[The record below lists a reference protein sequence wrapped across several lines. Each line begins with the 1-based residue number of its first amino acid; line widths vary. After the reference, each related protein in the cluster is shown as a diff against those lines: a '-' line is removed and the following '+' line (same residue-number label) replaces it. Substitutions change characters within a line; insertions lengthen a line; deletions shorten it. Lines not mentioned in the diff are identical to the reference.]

1 MRDHS
6 KCDARFLMLALG
18 LSNLG
23 ADIQSRKPGLKGL
36 GVATQPFL
44 FAPDQRHAALA
55 AKGRFRQSFMLIEV
69 LLATA
74 VEAR

>member
-1 MRDHS
+1 
-6 KCDARFLMLALG
+6 MLALG

-44 FAPDQRHAALA
+44 FASDQLGAELA
-55 AKGRFRQSFMLIEV
+55 DLGLFR
-69 LLATA
+69 
-74 VEAR
+74 

>member
-6 KCDARFLMLALG
+6 KCGARFLMLALG

-44 FAPDQRHAALA
+44 FASDQLGAELA
-55 AKGRFRQSFMLIEV
+55 DLGLFR
-69 LLATA
+69 
-74 VEAR
+74 